1 MDFVVFIKKSQCQC
15 IHTEFDLDPSQS
27 QNANTV
33 VSSKFKS
40 LTGHLYCKTIEQIVH
55 SFTHAYINCLYFIT
69 IKDRIYYT
77 CFRECV
83 SPNPNLMMTKNI
95 SNEFVLYSL
104 ALSGRY

>member
-55 SFTHAYINCLYFIT
+55 SFTHAYINFFILYNHKRQDLLHMFFVNVFP
-69 IKDRIYYT
+69 RIQI
-77 CFRECV
+77 
-83 SPNPNLMMTKNI
+83 L
-95 SNEFVLYSL
+95 
-104 ALSGRY
+104 